1 MSQRDG
7 GGGGL
12 DARYEALRHAALHAR
27 AEAFPLGFA
36 VLTRRG
42 VTGWRRAL
50 TEVTANQATPAM
62 PGSPMV
68 ASLPVAVTAELV
80 DALAAVAL
88 AGFANPFGPA
98 NLTHPF
104 VVTDPV
110 WRNVDEWR
118 PLFTSAATPT
128 MVLQGAGGLL
138 SSRIRRPIGLWLP

>member
-80 DALAAVAL
+80 DALAVVAL
-88 AGFANPFGPA
+88 AGTRPHRGAVIHHRNPLRYRPA
-98 NLTHPF
+98 HRERSPSPCSPTPPHP
-104 VVTDPV
+104 
-110 WRNVDEWR
+110 R
-118 PLFTSAATPT
+118 
-128 MVLQGAGGLL
+128 
-138 SSRIRRPIGLWLP
+138 

>member
-1 MSQRDG
+1 MSERDG

-88 AGFANPFGPA
+88 GGTRPHRGAAIHHRNPLHHRHAHRERSPSPCSP
-98 NLTHPF
+98 TPPHP
-104 VVTDPV
+104 
-110 WRNVDEWR
+110 R
-118 PLFTSAATPT
+118 
-128 MVLQGAGGLL
+128 
-138 SSRIRRPIGLWLP
+138 

>member
-1 MSQRDG
+1 MSERDG

-12 DARYEALRHAALHAR
+12 DARYEQLRHAALHAR

-68 ASLPVAVTAELV
+68 ASLPVEVTAELV

-88 AGFANPFGPA
+88 AGTRPHRGAVIHHRNPLHHRPA
-98 NLTHPF
+98 HRERSPSPCSPTPPHP
-104 VVTDPV
+104 
-110 WRNVDEWR
+110 R
-118 PLFTSAATPT
+118 
-128 MVLQGAGGLL
+128 
-138 SSRIRRPIGLWLP
+138 